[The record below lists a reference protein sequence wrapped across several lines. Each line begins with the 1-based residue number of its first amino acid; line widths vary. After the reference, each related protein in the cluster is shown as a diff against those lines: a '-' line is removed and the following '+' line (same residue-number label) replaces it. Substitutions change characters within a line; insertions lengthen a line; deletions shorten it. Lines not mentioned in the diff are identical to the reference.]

1 MSDDRFFEG
10 NELPLEAG
18 AAVPRSGTG
27 PEEASPEQEARYAEV
42 VEAILARTP
51 EHMPEPTLHRVTRVM
66 ELLGDPQRA
75 FPMIHLTGT
84 NGKTST
90 TRMVER
96 LLREM
101 GLRTG
106 RFTSPH
112 LHDMRE
118 RISLDGEPIGIE
130 RFIATYDDVLP
141 FIEMVDAESMAD
153 EDPQRR
159 VRMTY
164 FEVVVCLAYAAF
176 ADAPVDVA
184 VVEVGLGGVWDATSV
199 ADGVV
204 AVVTPISIDHTRLL
218 GSTVEEIATEKAGIV
233 KGGSIAVVSVQEPEA
248 MSVLVDR
255 ADAVGADLR
264 AEGVSFGV
272 LSREVAVGGQLVS
285 VRGLA
290 GDYTDLFLPVF
301 GPYQAHNAAAAIAA
315 VEAFV
320 GGGEQPLSDEVVR
333 AGLAGVTSPGR
344 LEIVR
349 RSPTVVVDAAQPRR
363 GRRAGPGRGGV
374 VHLHPPRGAAVR
386 PGGQGRRADGPGA
399 GAGPRPRRGLP
410 HHLAEGDP
418 PGPPRRA
425 RRGVLRRGPRDG
437 RRRPPRGPGRRR
449 RPRGRGGPR
458 GSGARDRLGDHR
470 RRGARPP
477 RRHHHLTGRAFLPHR
492 TRVPDAFPHGGG
504 PHTCG

>member
-27 PEEASPEQEARYAEV
+27 SEEVSPEQEARYAEV

-51 EHMPEPTLHRVTRVM
+51 EHMPEPTLHRVARVM
-66 ELLGDPQRA
+66 QLLGDPQRA

-164 FEVVVCLAYAAF
+164 FEVVVCLAFAAF

-204 AVVTPISIDHTRLL
+204 AVITPISIDHTRLL
-218 GSTVEEIATEKAGIV
+218 GDTLEEIATEKAGIV
-233 KGGSIAVVSVQEPEA
+233 KEGSIAVVSVQEPEA

-255 ADAVGADLR
+255 ADAVGAELK

-349 RSPTVVVDAAQPRR
+349 RSPTVVVDAAHNPGGVDALVQGVEESFTFTRLVGLLCVLEDKDVEPMVRALEPVLDHVVVSRTTSPRAIR
-363 GRRAGPGRGGV
+363 PARLGELVAEFFGEDRVTVVADLPEALDVAAGLADEAGPGGAVLATGSVTTAAEVRALLGV
-374 VHLHPPRGAAVR
+374 
-386 PGGQGRRADGPGA
+386 
-399 GAGPRPRRGLP
+399 
-410 HHLAEGDP
+410 
-418 PGPPRRA
+418 
-425 RRGVLRRGPRDG
+425 
-437 RRRPPRGPGRRR
+437 
-449 RPRGRGGPR
+449 
-458 GSGARDRLGDHR
+458 
-470 RRGARPP
+470 
-477 RRHHHLTGRAFLPHR
+477 T
-492 TRVPDAFPHGGG
+492 T
-504 PHTCG
+504 T